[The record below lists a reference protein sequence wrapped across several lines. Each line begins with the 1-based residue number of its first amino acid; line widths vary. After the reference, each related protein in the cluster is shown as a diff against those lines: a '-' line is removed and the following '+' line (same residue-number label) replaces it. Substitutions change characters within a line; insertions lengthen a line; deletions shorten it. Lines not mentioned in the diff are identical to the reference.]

1 MNRWIA
7 RIGAA
12 IVTVSVFLFALCM
25 IVDFTFGSYLVCM
38 LLPLGYLMT
47 AAGFQ
52 HERGEDRRVAA
63 NVGAGNGGTVAL
75 LCWCAYFLPVGILSF
90 LHFRKA

>member
-25 IVDFTFGSYLVCM
+25 IVDFKFGSYLVCM
-38 LLPLGYLMT
+38 
-47 AAGFQ
+47 
-52 HERGEDRRVAA
+52 
-63 NVGAGNGGTVAL
+63 
-75 LCWCAYFLPVGILSF
+75 FLPVGILSW

>member
-25 IVDFTFGSYLVCM
+25 TVDFTFGSYFVCM
-38 LLPLGYLMT
+38 FLPLG
-47 AAGFQ
+47 
-52 HERGEDRRVAA
+52 
-63 NVGAGNGGTVAL
+63 
-75 LCWCAYFLPVGILSF
+75 ILSW